1 VAEGFSGVL
10 SVIFGVLVIA
20 QPATGAL
27 ALVYLFGFY
36 AIVAGISQIGLGFR
50 LRGLGETLKPQTH
63 GAASV
68 AS

>member
-1 VAEGFSGVL
+1 
-10 SVIFGVLVIA
+10 VIA